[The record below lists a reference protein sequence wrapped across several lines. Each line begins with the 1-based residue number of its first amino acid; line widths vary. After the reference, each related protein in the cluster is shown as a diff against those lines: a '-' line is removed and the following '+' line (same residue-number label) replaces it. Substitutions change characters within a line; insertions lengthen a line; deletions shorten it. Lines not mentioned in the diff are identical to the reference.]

1 MSDNSINNSFN
12 NSLYPRKAVDSLN
25 KINQGITNQNE
36 KLSTGKSA
44 NSAEED
50 SVSISKSAKLSSKVA
65 EVTQMMGST
74 SSGRLEE
81 FYGESLVSLAS
92 ANSTI
97 IDTDMAKAQ
106 SESIRNKILQEST
119 IASFS
124 QANLEMGQ
132 VLKILG

>member
-1 MSDNSINNSFN
+1 MSDNNINNSFN
-12 NSLYPRKAVDSLN
+12 SSLYPKRYVDSLN
-25 KINQGITNQNE
+25 KVNQGINNQNE
-36 KLSTGKSA
+36 KLSTGKSV

-50 SVSISKSAKLSSKVA
+50 SVSISKSAKLTSKVA
-65 EVTQMMGST
+65 EITQMMGSS

-106 SESIRNKILQEST
+106 SESIRNKILQETT
-119 IASFS
+119 IATYA
-124 QANLEMGQ
+124 QANVEMGQ
-132 VLKILG
+132 VLNVLG

>member
-1 MSDNSINNSFN
+1 MSDNSINNNFN
-12 NSLYPRKAVDSLN
+12 NSLYPRRAVDSLN

-36 KLSTGKSA
+36 KLSTGKSV

-132 VLKILG
+132 VLKVLG

>member
-1 MSDNSINNSFN
+1 MSDNNINNSFN
-12 NSLYPRKAVDSLN
+12 SSLYPKRYVDSLN
-25 KINQGITNQNE
+25 KVNQGINNQNE
-36 KLSTGKSA
+36 KLSTGKSV

-65 EVTQMMGST
+65 EITQMMGSS

-106 SESIRNKILQEST
+106 SESIRNKILQETT
-119 IASFS
+119 IATYA
-124 QANLEMGQ
+124 QANVEMGQ
-132 VLKILG
+132 VLNVLG

>member
-1 MSDNSINNSFN
+1 MSDNNINNSFN
-12 NSLYPRKAVDSLN
+12 SSLYPKRYVDSLN
-25 KINQGITNQNE
+25 KINQGINNQNE
-36 KLSTGKSA
+36 KLSTGKSV

-50 SVSISKSAKLSSKVA
+50 SISISKSAKLSSKVA
-65 EVTQMMGST
+65 EVTQMMGAS

-106 SESIRNKILQEST
+106 SESIRNAILQET
-119 IASFS
+119 TTATMA
-124 QANLEMGQ
+124 QANLELGQ
-132 VLKILG
+132 LFKVLG

>member
-1 MSDNSINNSFN
+1 MSDNNINNSYN
-12 NSLYPRKAVDSLN
+12 NSLYSRRYVDSIN
-25 KINQGITNQNE
+25 KINQGINNENE
-36 KLSTGKSA
+36 KLSTGKSV
-44 NSAEED
+44 NNAEED

-65 EVTQMMGST
+65 EITQLMGSS

-106 SESIRNKILQEST
+106 SESIRNKILQESS
-119 IASFS
+119 IASFA
-124 QANLEMGQ
+124 QANLELGQ
-132 VLKILG
+132 VLNVLG